1 MSATISGAVQNSGW
15 AAKLFSSALFCL
27 WLSLA
32 SVMVWFDQGPVRSPA
47 TATGQPITAPAMD
60 VPETVPAGDAMPAP
74 GGGADIA

>member
-32 SVMVWFDQGPVRSPA
+32 SVMVWFDQGPVPPA
-47 TATGQPITAPAMD
+47 TATGQPVSAPAMD
-60 VPETVPAGDAMPAP
+60 VPAAVPAGDATPAP